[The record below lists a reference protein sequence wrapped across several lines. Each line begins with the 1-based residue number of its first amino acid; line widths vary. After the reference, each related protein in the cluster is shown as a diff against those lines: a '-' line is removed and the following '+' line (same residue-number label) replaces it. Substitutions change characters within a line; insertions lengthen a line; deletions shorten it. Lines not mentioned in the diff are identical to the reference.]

1 MKIDDELKGHFRNEY
16 HRGLINLIYTA
27 NYVSYEFLRTL
38 RHYNLTEQQYNVLR
52 VLRGFRHQAPLT
64 IGFLK
69 ERMLDRDSNISRI
82 VDRLYAKGLV
92 SRTENPKD
100 RREKSIQIT
109 DNGLKLLDA
118 MFECEKNVDQLL
130 KNLSLEEVNEL
141 NRLLDKIREKNS

>member
-82 VDRLYAKGLV
+82 VERLYAKGLV

-130 KNLSLEEVNEL
+130 KNLSLAEVNEL
-141 NRLLDKIREKNS
+141 NRLLDKIREKDS

>member
-82 VDRLYAKGLV
+82 VERLYAKGLV

-141 NRLLDKIREKNS
+141 NRLLDKIREKDS

>member
-27 NYVSYEFLRTL
+27 NYVSYEFLRAL

-141 NRLLDKIREKNS
+141 NRLLDKIREKDS

>member
-141 NRLLDKIREKNS
+141 NRLLDKIREKDS

>member
-82 VDRLYAKGLV
+82 VERLYAKGLV

>member
-82 VDRLYAKGLV
+82 VERLYAKGLV

-130 KNLSLEEVNEL
+130 KNLSLDEVNEL
-141 NRLLDKIREKNS
+141 NRLLDKIREKDS

>member
-1 MKIDDELKGHFRNEY
+1 
-16 HRGLINLIYTA
+16 
-27 NYVSYEFLRTL
+27 
-38 RHYNLTEQQYNVLR
+38 
-52 VLRGFRHQAPLT
+52 LT